1 MRVAAWIVLAVVLL
15 ALGFLLILYS
25 PWGQNRLRESA
36 LSWINSRPGIEAKI
50 DNFSLIFPLGV
61 DIDGLQMVQNGDTVL
76 AAGKLQADVALMPL
90 LRGTADIDRLFIS
103 EARMQMGNPDSLMMM
118 VIKADTLD
126 IAPAR
131 VTLSSM
137 DIDLKKGL
145 IAGALVSL
153 TSRVDSASTPVP
165 PADSTTAMTIKIGDI
180 DLRDFTYRMRMVP
193 TIDSLGANVARGRLR
208 DGLIDMRQQLVKLGA
223 FTGTGLNAAYVACD
237 SAQIADN
244 PVPVGTDVP
253 ATKPWTVEIDSIH
266 FGNSEGLYTIRSWQP
281 GPGLDFSYIQATDLD
296 LTVRNFYNR
305 ATTLRLPIKLSG
317 LERCGVLL
325 NAMGTFTMDSTAMH
339 FRDFTVSTSG
349 TLLKADG
356 ELGVGDML
364 ADPSLPMKLDV
375 SGYLGFDDMR
385 MMFPFAKAYLA
396 GVPADGAVDLAADI
410 NGTAG
415 SLDVN
420 ELNIGINHIV
430 KIKGSGHIDN
440 AFSPKGPDGNVRL
453 WGNIIDPKS
462 IMKAI
467 DTGGAFTIPPM
478 TLDGAVAMNH
488 GNIKGNLT
496 AETAIGGNLALDAQ
510 YLASK
515 EGYDIELKTVEF
527 PVNAIMSDLGIGK
540 VTASLTVH
548 GNGFD
553 PMARSTN
560 IDASASIHKLVYKQE
575 TIENVTADV
584 NLHDGQGK
592 ISAHSGNKALDV
604 TLQAAGNLSGETL
617 AWNFT
622 LDGRNIDLYALEM
635 MPDEADLSVYA
646 TGEAKYVP
654 ATKNIAANVNLRTLD
669 LTRPMGEINITDVKA
684 TFDAADSLVEAS
696 LTNRDLLANVRIYCS
711 LDSLGAKLARATAL
725 LDREMAEYRLSPDS
739 LQEQLPKFDIYVTAG
754 RDNLVND
761 IMASSKMSM
770 QSLRMQADNDS
781 VIDVK
786 AQLLGL
792 KMSGMNVDTI
802 GMRLTQNANRVKMVV
817 KADNRHG
824 TLDQFAHIRLDAMLN
839 TNQVAVRAH
848 QQNISGKTGFDIGA
862 LVSAADSTLNMR
874 FFPLNPV
881 IGYKPWTINLDNYLR
896 YNIPHKHFDANLKMK
911 GDNSSVELYTLH
923 DESNP
928 YSEMDDIYLKIN
940 DVQLAD
946 WIVINPFAPAIT
958 GTLSTDLKLQW
969 EESKS
974 INGTLTLADFTYD
987 KQPVGTF
994 VSNLDVAANLEGMV
1008 RAKAD
1013 LQIDGKKAMELTG
1026 VLNDTT
1032 AVSPFDLDL
1041 AMIEFPLHI
1050 ANPFLPSDMASLNG
1064 VLNGSMCVSGDM
1076 ANPKLDGHISF
1087 QDAAVKLIMTN
1098 TSYRFSDVQIPV
1110 EQNVVKFNDFVIYG
1124 ANGNPLTIAGTVN
1137 LSSFISPKI
1146 DLQAK
1151 ADNMMLV
1158 NTNQATKNAT
1168 VYGKA
1173 MIDLDAS
1180 VKGNMQFM
1188 SVKVDL
1194 TVLNGTNVTYVMTDA
1209 TSTMQ
1214 RQSSADMVR
1223 WVNFSDSTRVIE
1235 ADTIATESMMLLD
1248 ANLTIQNGTTF
1259 NVDLSTTTR
1268 DKVSVQPEGSLTMTM
1283 SPLSDPRLTGRININ
1298 GGLARYTIP
1307 VIGQE
1312 KSFTFDQGSY
1322 VAFNGDI
1329 LNPVLNINATD
1340 VVKTNVTQTGQNSR
1354 LVNFN
1359 ILLGITGTLAAMN
1372 VTFNLTTIDDMT
1384 IANELESMSAEQ
1396 RANQAMNLLLYN
1408 VYTGPGVKAS
1418 GNLSANPLFSFLES
1432 QVNNW
1437 AAQNIKGIDLSFGI
1451 DQYNQTT
1458 NGNTS
1463 TAMNYSYQVS
1473 KTLFNDRFKIVV
1485 GGNYTTDQNSD
1496 ENLSESL
1503 ISDISFEY
1511 FLNRHRTMLLKLF
1524 RHTGYES
1531 ILEGE
1536 ITKTGVGFVY
1546 RRKINNLVQILPRF
1560 MRPEKYKNIR

>member
-1 MRVAAWIVLAVVLL
+1 MAVVLV
-15 ALGFLLILYS
+15 ALGVLLILYS
-25 PWGQNRLRESA
+25 PWGQNKLRETA
-36 LSWINSRPGIEAKI
+36 LSWLNSRPGVEARL
-50 DNFSLIFPLGV
+50 DSFSLRFPLGL
-61 DIDGLQMVQNGDTVL
+61 DIAGLSMVQHGDTVL
-76 AAGKLQADVALMPL
+76 AAGRLQADVALLPL
-90 LRGTADIDRLFIS
+90 LRGAVDVDRLLLNN
-103 EARMQMGNPDSLMMM
+103 ARMQIGNTDSVTMM

-126 IAPAR
+126 ISPAR
-131 VTLSSM
+131 VTLTSM
-137 DIDLKKGL
+137 DIDLKRGL
-145 IAGALVSL
+145 IAGAMVSL
-153 TSRVDSASTPVP
+153 TSRPDTASAPA
-165 PADSTTAMTIKIGDI
+165 PADSAAAMTINIGEI
-180 DLRDFTYRMRMVP
+180 DLRDFTYQMRMIP
-193 TIDSLGANVARGRLR
+193 SIDSLGANVARGRLQG
-208 DGLIDMRQQLVKLGA
+208 GLIDMQQQLVKLGA

-244 PVPVGTDVP
+244 PVPEVTDTV
-253 ATKPWTVEIDSIH
+253 AVKPWTVEIDSIH
-266 FGNSEGLYTIRSWQP
+266 FAHSEGLYTVHGWEPQ
-281 GPGLDFSYIQATDLD
+281 PGLDFSYISATELD
-296 LTVRNFYNR
+296 LTVTDFYNQ

-317 LERCGVLL
+317 LERCGVFL
-325 NAMGTFTMDSTAMH
+325 NAMGTFAMDSTAMY
-339 FRDFTVSTSG
+339 FRDFDISTSA
-349 TLLKADG
+349 TQLHADG

-364 ADPSLPMKLDV
+364 TDPDLPMKLDA
-375 SGYLGFDDMR
+375 SGYLGFDDVRLML
-385 MMFPFAKAYLA
+385 PVAKAYLA
-396 GVPADGAVDLAADI
+396 GMPADGAVELGASVG
-410 NGTAG
+410 GTAG
-415 SLDVN
+415 SLDVE
-420 ELNIGINHIV
+420 ELNIGINNIV
-430 KIKGSGHIDN
+430 KIKGSGHIDH
-440 AFSPKGPDGNVRL
+440 AFSANGPDGNVKL
-453 WGNIIDPKS
+453 WGRIYDAKS
-462 IMKAI
+462 IIKAI
-467 DTGGAFTIPPM
+467 DTGGALSIPPM
-478 TLDGAVAMNH
+478 TLEGAVAMNH
-488 GNIKGNLT
+488 GNIKGNLK
-496 AETAIGGNLALDAQ
+496 AKTAIGGNLALDAQ

-515 EGYDIELKTVEF
+515 EGYDIDLGMVEF
-527 PVNAIMSDLGIGK
+527 PVNAFMSDLGVGR
-540 VTASLTVH
+540 VTASLKAH

-553 PMARSTN
+553 PMSQSTVM
-560 IDASASIHKLVYKQE
+560 DASVIVHKLEYKRE

-584 NLHDGQGK
+584 NLRDGQGK
-592 ISAHSGNKALDV
+592 INAHSANKALDV
-604 TLQAAGNLSGETL
+604 TLDGSGNLTGETL

-622 LDGRNIDLYALEM
+622 LDARNIDLYALEM
-635 MPDEADLSVYA
+635 MTDEADVSMYA
-646 TGEAKYVP
+646 TGEARYEV
-654 ATKNIAANVNLRTLD
+654 ATKNIAANVNLRSLD
-669 LTRPMGEINITDVKA
+669 LTRPIGEINITDVKA
-684 TFDAADSLVEAS
+684 TFEAADSLVEAT
-696 LTNRDLLANVRIYCS
+696 LTNRDLTANARMYCS
-711 LDSLGAKLARATAL
+711 LDSLGAKFARATAL
-725 LDREMAEYRLSPDS
+725 LDRQIAQYRLSPDS
-739 LQEQLPKFDIYVTAG
+739 LQALLPTFDMYVSAG
-754 RDNLVND
+754 RDNLIND
-761 IMASSKMSM
+761 ILASSKMSL
-770 QSLRMQADNDS
+770 QSLRMQAGNDS
-781 VIDVK
+781 AMDVK

-792 KMSGMNVDTI
+792 KMTGMAIDTI
-802 GMRLTQNANRVKMVV
+802 GMRVTQNANRVKMVM
-817 KADNRHG
+817 KADNRPG

-848 QQNISGKTGFDIGA
+848 QQNISGDTGFDIGA

-881 IGYKPWTINLDNYLR
+881 IGYKPWTINLDNYIK
-896 YNIPHKHFDANLKMK
+896 YNIPHKHIDANLKMK
-911 GDNSSVELYTLH
+911 GGDSSVELYTVH
-923 DESNP
+923 DDNNP
-928 YSEMDDIYLKIN
+928 DPNGEDINLKIN
-940 DVQLAD
+940 DVELAD

-958 GTLSTDLKLQW
+958 GTLSTDLRLQW
-969 EESKS
+969 DEAKS
-974 INGTLTLADFTYD
+974 INGNGTLTLADFTYD
-987 KQPVGTF
+987 KLPVGTF
-994 VSNLDVAANLEGMV
+994 VSNLDVATNLDGMI

-1041 AMIEFPLHI
+1041 AMIQFPLHI
-1050 ANPFLPSDMASLNG
+1050 ANPFLPSDMASLSG
-1064 VLNGSMCVSGDM
+1064 VLNGTMRVSGDM
-1076 ANPKLDGHISF
+1076 AAPKLDGYINF
-1087 QDAAVKLIMTN
+1087 EDAAVRLIMTN
-1098 TSYRFSDVQIPV
+1098 TSYKFSDVRIPV
-1110 EQNVVKFNDFVIYG
+1110 EQNVVRFNDFAIYG
-1124 ANGNPLTIAGTVN
+1124 ANDNPLSIGGTVN
-1137 LSSFISPKI
+1137 LSSFTSPKI

-1151 ADNMMLV
+1151 ANRMMLV
-1158 NTNQATKNAT
+1158 NTSKATKSAS

-1173 MIDLDAS
+1173 MIDLNAS
-1180 VKGNMQFM
+1180 VRGNMQFM
-1188 SVKVDL
+1188 NVKVNL

-1209 TSTMQ
+1209 ATTMQ

-1223 WVNFSDSTRVIE
+1223 WVNFSDSIQVLE
-1235 ADTIATESMMLLD
+1235 ADTIATESMMMLD

-1268 DKVSVQPEGSLTMTM
+1268 DKVMVQPEGSLTMTM

-1359 ILLGITGTLAAMN
+1359 ILLGVTGTLENMN
-1372 VTFNLTTIDDMT
+1372 VTFDLSTIDDMT

-1408 VYTGPGVKAS
+1408 VYTGPGVKAT

-1437 AAQNIKGIDLSFGI
+1437 AAQNIKGVDLSFGI

-1473 KTLFNDRFKIVV
+1473 KSLFDDRFKIVV

-1503 ISDISFEY
+1503 INDISFEY
-1511 FLNRHRTMLLKLF
+1511 FLNQQRTMLLKLF

-1560 MRPEKYKNIR
+1560 MRPKQYKKIR